1 MAQGQFVSYLR
12 VSTARQG
19 ASGLGM
25 EAQRKAVADYLNGG
39 LWTLVAEFVEVES
52 GKRGDRPE
60 LAKALAA
67 CRVHGATLV
76 IAKLDRLSRNAAFL
90 LNLQA
95 AGVEFVA
102 ADMPHANR
110 LTVGIMALVAEEE
123 ARMISKRTKDAL
135 QAAKARGVKLGNP
148 KNLSDAARLK
158 GSTLAS
164 QARTAKVEQ
173 RVQDLAP
180 IIREAQANGAGSLR
194 ELAKVLNDRGI
205 PTARGG
211 TWTATQVNRLLGR
224 LEAAAQGRES

>member
-1 MAQGQFVSYLR
+1 MAQGRFVSYLR
-12 VSTARQG
+12 VSTKRQG

-25 EAQRKAVADYLNGG
+25 EAQRSAVESYLNGG
-39 LWTLVAEFVEVES
+39 SWELVAEYVEVET
-52 GKRGDRPE
+52 GKSTDTDRPQ

-67 CRVHGATLV
+67 CRIHGATLV
-76 IAKLDRLSRNAAFL
+76 VAKLDRLARNAAFL

-102 ADMPHANR
+102 VDLPSANR

-135 QAAKARGVKLGNP
+135 RAAKARGVKLGNP

-158 GSTLAS
+158 GSALAS
-164 QARTAKVEQ
+164 RARIAKVEQ
-173 RVQDLAP
+173 RANDLAP

-224 LEAAAQGRES
+224 LEAAA

>member
-1 MAQGQFVSYLR
+1 MAQGRFVSYLR
-12 VSTARQG
+12 VSTKRQG
-19 ASGLGM
+19 TSGLGM

-39 LWTLVAEFVEVES
+39 SWELVAEYVEVET
-52 GKRGDRPE
+52 GKSTDTDRPQ

-67 CRVHGATLV
+67 CRIHGATLV
-76 IAKLDRLSRNAAFL
+76 VAKLDRLARNAAFL

-102 ADMPHANR
+102 VDLPSANR

-135 QAAKARGVKLGNP
+135 KAAKARGVKLGNP

-158 GSTLAS
+158 GSALAS
-164 QARTAKVEQ
+164 QARTAKVDQ
-173 RVQDLAP
+173 RVKDLAP
-180 IIREAQANGAGSLR
+180 IIREAQANGATSLR
-194 ELAKVLNDRGI
+194 ELAGALNERGV

-211 TWTATQVNRLLGR
+211 RWTATQVNRLLAR
-224 LEAAAQGRES
+224 LG